1 MLFLIS
7 SKIYKHVHK
16 TTSFSRLILGLIL
29 LLAISCTKKNP
40 LNQSVVPL
48 FSDTVIIGRVINN
61 TVIGLSIII
70 IQYNQGN
77 TQVTDSNGN
86 FHFILTVPQTVL
98 LMTSF

>member
-1 MLFLIS
+1 MLFLVKFRNMFI
-7 SKIYKHVHK
+7 KRLLLVG
-16 TTSFSRLILGLIL
+16 SFWGLIL

-61 TVIGLSIII
+61 TGIGLSNII
-70 IQYNQGN
+70 IQDNKGN